1 MNRSTLNDTKLGDTN
16 PRGRWRSPL
25 LGRYARSMPSEREE
39 KDQPLNFCRLRRQ
52 TALWYTLDK
61 DQSTEREVRNCPPK
75 RVRSRSLLWPGPPL
89 GLYSVLGAAAMLAA
103 TTQGPISTVVLMFEM
118 TGHNRAFIAPLLLAV
133 TTATLV
139 ARLIEPRSIY
149 DAKLSD
155 EQVAARIAA
164 RAPASS

>member
-61 DQSTEREVRNCPPK
+61 DQRTEREVRNCPPK
-75 RVRSRSLLWPGPPL
+75 RVRSNLF
-89 GLYSVLGAAAMLAA
+89 
-103 TTQGPISTVVLMFEM
+103 TTQMASGI
-118 TGHNRAFIAPLLLAV
+118 
-133 TTATLV
+133 
-139 ARLIEPRSIY
+139 
-149 DAKLSD
+149 K
-155 EQVAARIAA
+155 AA
-164 RAPASS
+164 

>member
-61 DQSTEREVRNCPPK
+61 DQRTEREVRNCPPK
-75 RVRSRSLLWPGPPL
+75 RVRSTMESSGFDSHPEKVNHRPEASLACECGN
-89 GLYSVLGAAAMLAA
+89 A
-103 TTQGPISTVVLMFEM
+103 
-118 TGHNRAFIAPLLLAV
+118 LLEA
-133 TTATLV
+133 
-139 ARLIEPRSIY
+139 
-149 DAKLSD
+149 
-155 EQVAARIAA
+155 
-164 RAPASS
+164 